1 MIDYASLNEGY
12 SKLELNNNEKYATRK
27 HVALATAVPIATSLG
42 LAAHGYFNKPPI
54 AEESIPVVAQPTT
67 IEPPSTILENYTP
80 LMVNEWSFN
89 NKSNYPL
96 PDNPFTSLDDGGRGI
111 DLLMEMGIRLFNMLA
126 EPIVNFLVAISFPVA
141 SVILVSSFFVIMF
154 GMKEK
159 AFSMM
164 INCGIGY
171 ALVQASPFLL
181 KMFNVALH
189 QVMVG

>member
-1 MIDYASLNEGY
+1 
-12 SKLELNNNEKYATRK
+12 
-27 HVALATAVPIATSLG
+27 
-42 LAAHGYFNKPPI
+42 
-54 AEESIPVVAQPTT
+54 
-67 IEPPSTILENYTP
+67 
-80 LMVNEWSFN
+80 MVNEWSFN

-96 PDNPFTSLDDGGRGI
+96 PDNPFANLDDGGGGI

-126 EPIVNFLVAISFPVA
+126 EPIINFLVAISFPVA
-141 SVILVSSFFVIMF
+141 SVILVSAFFVIMF